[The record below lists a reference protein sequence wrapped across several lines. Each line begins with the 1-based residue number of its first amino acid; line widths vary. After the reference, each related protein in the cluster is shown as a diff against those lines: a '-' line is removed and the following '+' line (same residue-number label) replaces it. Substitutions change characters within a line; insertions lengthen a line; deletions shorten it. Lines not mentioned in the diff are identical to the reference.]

1 MPSIRKRRSVALGA
15 FALASTTTLA
25 AVAAASPAAAAST
38 SHTAPAYYAG
48 QAQGNALGLNI
59 DLPVKLPLLPNPLSL
74 NLIHLE
80 GKTVH
85 DPLHLAGN
93 TTAISNA
100 TASLITG
107 SLADTLQNTLHV
119 NLNRTAHV
127 ALGGLTHQETSLLD
141 IPAKPLAD
149 LSIGDLVAN
158 LVKST
163 NATNSGA
170 HSIKANIASGN
181 DLLGAQ
187 TVQQIQNLID
197 STHLTDTLQGTVNQ
211 VLSTL
216 QNVTKTTPIVGD
228 AVTTVTNTVNAVLAK
243 VTKLVDN
250 LGTTPLVS
258 ISIHNTDQQVT
269 PFASG
274 VKSTSTMGLVDVD
287 VLGGLLSI
295 DGFHN
300 SATAFANGKPGGAHA
315 EVSGAQPL
323 IKVNAADAL
332 CAQVGADGV
341 SLCNVDG
348 LGLPASITSQVNGLL
363 KTLSNEINQI
373 TSKILSGVPLI
384 SETKGSTHVSED
396 GKSATATAPAY
407 NISVGHLL
415 TVTLGNGVSA
425 SAAALQNKPAEVTVL
440 NNPEN
445 TPHSLPYTGSNYPL
459 MGLLAMALL
468 GIALVVRRRL
478 MAH

>member
-1 MPSIRKRRSVALGA
+1 MPSTRKRRSVALGA

-25 AVAAASPAAAAST
+25 AVAAASPAAAAS
-38 SHTAPAYYAG
+38 SHKAPAYYAG

-93 TTAISNA
+93 TSAVSKA

-107 SLADTLQNTLHV
+107 SLVDTLQNTLHV
-119 NLNRTAHV
+119 NLNRTAQV
-127 ALGGLTHQETSLLD
+127 ALDGVSHAETALLD

-158 LVKST
+158 LSKST
-163 NATNSGA
+163 NATSSGA
-170 HSIKANIASGN
+170 HTIKANIASGN

-211 VLSTL
+211 VLTTL
-216 QNVTKTTPIVGD
+216 QGVTKTTPVVGD
-228 AVTTVTNTVNAVLAK
+228 AVATVSNTVNAVLAK

-258 ISIHNTDQQVT
+258 ITIHNTDQSVT
-269 PFASG
+269 PTASG
-274 VKSTSTMGLVDVD
+274 VKSSSTMGLVDVD

-295 DGFHN
+295 NGFHN

-348 LGLPASITSQVNGLL
+348 LGLPTSITSQVHGLL

-384 SETKGSTHVSED
+384 SQTKGVTHVSED
-396 GKSATATAPAY
+396 GKTASAVAPTY
-407 NISVGHLL
+407 NISVGKLL

-425 SAAALQNKPAEVTVL
+425 EAAALQNKPAKVTVL

-445 TPHSLPYTGSNYPL
+445 TPKALPYTGSNYPL
-459 MGLLAMALL
+459 LGGLAMVLL
-468 GIALVVRRRL
+468 GAAVVVRRRL
-478 MAH
+478 MSH

>member
-1 MPSIRKRRSVALGA
+1 MKRRRGLALGA

-25 AVAAASPAAAAST
+25 TVVAASPAAAAT
-38 SHTAPAYYAG
+38 HNTPAYYAG

-74 NLIHLE
+74 NLIHLQ
-80 GKTVH
+80 GKSVH

-93 TTAISNA
+93 TSAIATS

-107 SLADTLQNTLHV
+107 TLVDTLEKTLNI
-119 NLNRTAHV
+119 NLNRTVSV
-127 ALGGLTHQETSLLD
+127 ALNTVSHAETSLLD

-163 NATNSGA
+163 DATDSA
-170 HSIKANIASGN
+170 AKTIAANIGTGN

-187 TVQQIQNLID
+187 TVSQIQNLLN
-197 STHLTDTLQGTVNQ
+197 STNLTTTLQNTVNQ

-216 QNVTKTTPIVGD
+216 QNVTQNTPVVGD

-243 VTKLVDN
+243 VTNLIN
-250 LGTTPLVS
+250 HLGTTPLVS
-258 ISIHNTDQQVT
+258 LVVHDTSQHVA
-269 PFASG
+269 PFANG
-274 VKSTSTMGLVDVD
+274 VQSNSSMGLVDVN

-295 DGFHN
+295 SGFH
-300 SATAFANGKPGGAHA
+300 SQAMAFANGKPGEARTSTSA
-315 EVSGAQPL
+315 TKPL
-323 IKVNAADAL
+323 IKINAADAL
-332 CAQVGADGV
+332 CAQLDTNGI

-363 KTLSNEINQI
+363 KTLSGVINQI

-384 SETKGSTHVSED
+384 SETAGTTHVSQD
-396 GKSATATAPAY
+396 GKTATAIAPSY

-425 SAAALQNKPAEVTVL
+425 SAAALQNKPSKVVVF

-445 TPHSLPYTGSNYPL
+445 TPRALPNTGSNYAL
-459 MGLLAMALL
+459 MGVLAMSLL
-468 GIALVVRRRL
+468 GIAAVVRRRL
-478 MAH
+478 MSH

>member
-1 MPSIRKRRSVALGA
+1 MRKRRGVALGA
-15 FALASTTTLA
+15 LALASTTTLA
-25 AVAAASPAAAAST
+25 AVVAASPAAAAST

-48 QAQGNALGLNI
+48 QAQGNALGLSI

-74 NLIHLE
+74 NLIHLN

-93 TTAISNA
+93 TSAISNA

-107 SLADTLQNTLHV
+107 SLVDTLQNTLHV
-119 NLNRTAHV
+119 NLNRTAQV
-127 ALGGLTHQETSLLD
+127 ALDGLAHQETSLLD

-163 NATNSGA
+163 NATSSGA
-170 HSIKANIASGN
+170 HTIQANIASGN
-181 DLLGAQ
+181 DLLGAS
-187 TVQQIQNLID
+187 TVTQIQNLID
-197 STHLTDTLQGTVNQ
+197 STKLTDTLQGTVNQ

-216 QNVTKTTPIVGD
+216 QKVTATTPVVGD
-228 AVTTVTNTVNAVLAK
+228 AVDTVTNTVNAVLAK
-243 VTKLVDN
+243 VTNLVNN

-258 ISIHNTDQQVT
+258 ISIHDTNQQVT

-274 VKSTSTMGLVDVD
+274 VKSSSSMGLVDVN

-300 SATAFANGKPGGAHA
+300 SATAFANGKAGGAHA
-315 EVSGAQPL
+315 SVSGAQPL
-323 IKVNAADAL
+323 IKINAADAL
-332 CAQVGADGV
+332 CAQVSGDGV

-363 KTLSNEINQI
+363 KTLSSEINQI

-396 GKSATATAPAY
+396 GKSATATAPSY

-425 SAAALQNKPAEVTVL
+425 SAAALQNDPSKVVVF

-445 TPHSLPYTGSNYPL
+445 TPKTLPFTGSNDTL
-459 MGLLAMALL
+459 MGILAMSLL
-468 GIALVVRRRL
+468 GIAVVVRRRL
-478 MAH
+478 MSH